1 MIGCEQKPAVKPA
14 VPAAGGTSDAA
25 KGMMDKAKDG
35 ADKAATAVG
44 DAWKKGRDEAVKV
57 GESSLAAMKGQLD
70 IAATQV
76 AKLPEMVKGAA
87 ESSMK
92 VAKDSYAAAEAKLTE
107 LRGSDEKGWS
117 GISDG
122 FKSAMTKLT
131 DSLKSVTDKMPK

>member
-1 MIGCEQKPAVKPA
+1 MIGCEQKPAAKPA